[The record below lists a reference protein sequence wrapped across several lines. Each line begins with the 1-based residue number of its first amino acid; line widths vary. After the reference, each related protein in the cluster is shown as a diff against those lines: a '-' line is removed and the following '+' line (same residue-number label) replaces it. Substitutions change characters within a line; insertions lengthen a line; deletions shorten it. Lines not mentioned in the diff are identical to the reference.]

1 MGLSHSPSIV
11 TNGLVLC
18 LDASNIKSYPGSGN
32 NVYDLTNNAS
42 NITFYNTAVIS
53 EGAFDFTA
61 LNTDGLSIAGSDYEG
76 LTDFTMECLF
86 KISGTHQNYDGALM
100 SSGNWNGAHWALS
113 VIQNNSGIRTR
124 NPGIT
129 WSFAFSVGSW
139 YHVIYR
145 RSGTTLSCFIN
156 GIKQADQTSASNIPL
171 TSDATNTA
179 IGRETYAGG
188 YFNLNGKIATCRI
201 YNRALSDSEAIQNF
215 VALRGRYGL

>member
-1 MGLSHSPSIV
+1 MGTAYNASVV
-11 TNGLVLC
+11 TDGLVLC
-18 LDASNIKSYPGSGN
+18 LDAANKKSYPGTGN
-32 NVYDLTNNAS
+32 NVYNLTGNS
-42 NITFYNTAVIS
+42 LNITFYNTAAIS

-61 LNTDGLSIAGSDYEG
+61 LDTDGLTIAGNDYEG
-76 LTDFTMECLF
+76 LNDFTMECLF
-86 KISGTHQNYDGALM
+86 KINGTHLHYDGALM
-100 SSGNWNGAHWALS
+100 TSGNWNSSHWSLS
-113 VIQNNSGIRTR
+113 VIQDNSGIRTR
-124 NPGIT
+124 NPALT
-129 WSFAFSVGSW
+129 WIYAFSVGSW

-201 YNRALSDSEAIQNF
+201 YNRALSDSEAKQNF
-215 VALRGRYGL
+215 NALRGRYGI